1 MNIKLQ
7 ISLLAIFL
15 FLIPA
20 AVLAQDVSETSRY
33 DACMQMAHDD
43 PAEALNVALL
53 WQEDMGGAPAR
64 HCEAVS
70 LFNIAEYGEA
80 GARFEL
86 IAKDIRIGRGMP
98 VVDGKKSAADSVM
111 FASMLSQAAQAWLM
125 ADELDRAHD
134 AASRALS
141 VVKKGSAVHI
151 EILLDRAQI
160 LAADEDYDLALEDI
174 NAALIYDAQNLVA
187 LLFQAA
193 AKRAIGNYV
202 DAKNSIDRAYAIDP
216 KNPSVL
222 LERSNIAFM
231 LGDKDAA
238 RQDLLIIVRD
248 YPDSHAA
255 PSARMNLE
263 RMALKDLN

>member
-7 ISLLAIFL
+7 IPLLALFL
-15 FLIPA
+15 FTIQETT
-20 AVLAQDVSETSRY
+20 LAQDVSETSRY
-33 DACMQMAHDD
+33 DACMQMAHDQ
-43 PAEALNVALL
+43 PAEALNIALL

-86 IAKDIRIGRGMP
+86 IAEDIRVGRGMP
-98 VVDGKKSAADSVM
+98 VVDGKKTAADSVM
-111 FASMLSQAAQAWLM
+111 YASMLSQAAQAWLM
-125 ADELDRAHD
+125 AGELDRAND

-174 NAALIYDAQNLVA
+174 DAALIYDSQNLLA

-193 AKRAIGNYV
+193 GKRAVGQYV
-202 DAKNSIDRAYAIDP
+202 DAKSSIDRAYAIDP

-231 LGDKDAA
+231 LGDKEAA

-263 RMALKDLN
+263 RMALKELK

>member
-7 ISLLAIFL
+7 IALLTIIL
-15 FLIPA
+15 FFTQIV
-20 AVLAQDVSETSRY
+20 VLAQDTSETSRY
-33 DACMQMAHDD
+33 DTCMQMAHDN

-86 IAKDIRIGRGMP
+86 IAKDIRVGRGMP
-98 VVDGKKSAADSVM
+98 MVDGKKTAADSAM

-125 ADELDRAHD
+125 AGELDRAHD

-141 VVKKGSAVHI
+141 VVKKGSVVHI

-160 LAADEDYDLALEDI
+160 LAADEDYELALEDI
-174 NAALIYDAQNLVA
+174 DAALIYDAQNLLA
-187 LLFQAA
+187 LLFHAA
-193 AKRAIGNYV
+193 AKRAIGLLG

-231 LGDKDAA
+231 LGDKEAA

-248 YPDSHAA
+248 YPDSHVA

-263 RMALKDLN
+263 RMALKELK